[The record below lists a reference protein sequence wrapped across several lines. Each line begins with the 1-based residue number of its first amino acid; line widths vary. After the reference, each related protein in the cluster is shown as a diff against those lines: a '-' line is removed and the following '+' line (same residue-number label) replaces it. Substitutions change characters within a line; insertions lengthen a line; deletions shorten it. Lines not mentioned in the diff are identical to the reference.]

1 MIYADM
7 TNINIHRDSLAIKEG
22 VKKLLKVNGYS
33 QQDLASHLG
42 LSLPM
47 VRKVLNSNNL
57 TIERLMLICDF
68 FDLSFFDF
76 IEIVKS
82 NQKTINYLNDEQF
95 EYLNNS
101 DKANAIFISLISCSS
116 IDEVHVLLRV
126 SKNDIKKI
134 LLEMEQLKII
144 RLFTDGCFKFL
155 IKPPVVVKNEH
166 KEKNRDKI
174 NRWHVLVNN
183 FVLNNNKLYN
193 GTNETNSDRLEIFCH
208 ENTIREYRK
217 ELKSLFAKISLRSK
231 YDQASFSKKE
241 LKYYSVSHNSGD
253 FSGWIE
259 MFLQGSK
266 EPQ

>member
-1 MIYADM
+1 M

-22 VKKLLKVNGYS
+22 IKQLLKANGYS
-33 QQDLASHLG
+33 QQDLASYLG

-47 VRKVLNSNNL
+47 VRKILNSDNL

-76 IEIVKS
+76 IEIVRS
-82 NQKTINYLNDEQF
+82 NQKTVNYLSDEQF
-95 EYLNNS
+95 EYLNES
-101 DKANAIFISLISCSS
+101 DKVHAIFISLISCNS
-116 IDEVHVLLRV
+116 IDEVHELLQV
-126 SKNDIKKI
+126 NKNNIKKI
-134 LLEMEQLKII
+134 MLKMENLKII
-144 RLFTDGCFKFL
+144 RLFTDGSFKFL
-155 IKPPVVVKNEH
+155 IKPPVQIKNKH
-166 KEKNRDKI
+166 KEKSRDKI
-174 NRWHVLVNN
+174 SRWHVSVNN

-193 GTNETNSDRLEIFCH
+193 GTNKTNSDRLEIYCH

-217 ELKSLFAKISLRSK
+217 ELKSLFSKISLRSK

-259 MFLQGSK
+259 MFLQSSR
-266 EPQ
+266 ELQ